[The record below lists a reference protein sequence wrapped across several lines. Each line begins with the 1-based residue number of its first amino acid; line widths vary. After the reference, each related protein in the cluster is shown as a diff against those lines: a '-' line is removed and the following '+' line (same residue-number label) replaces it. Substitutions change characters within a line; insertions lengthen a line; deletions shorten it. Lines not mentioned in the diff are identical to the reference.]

1 MLEFCNEFRALG
13 DDQEKIYDHEVVVAH
28 SKLYMGDSW
37 TDLLREC
44 PSEQETFWDNGAGQH
59 PEGEEGEGSPVGEGS
74 CMCRWYHQG
83 GWQRVSGSENPIGK
97 QQFGVFSNPRDLSY
111 LWLADVGCSV
121 VGYASQACCEWLKV
135 CIFGLHLKQFDV

>member
-44 PSEQETFWDNGAGQH
+44 PSEQETF
-59 PEGEEGEGSPVGEGS
+59 
-74 CMCRWYHQG
+74 
-83 GWQRVSGSENPIGK
+83 
-97 QQFGVFSNPRDLSY
+97 
-111 LWLADVGCSV
+111 
-121 VGYASQACCEWLKV
+121 
-135 CIFGLHLKQFDV
+135 